1 MPRTTES
8 ASLGSCF
15 RLQLPPDL
23 GRLAQESRRLVS
35 LSDRYH
41 EIASGFER
49 PFWVANFTEIF
60 ERVAYYGTTAVLAIY
75 LTEQLHFSSELAGTI
90 LGVAGFVVYAL
101 SILAGT
107 LADRF
112 GFRRTLMA
120 AYLLLTAGYFLLGSL
135 ESSWMAP
142 LRRTVGDTWLVSM
155 VLLIPS
161 LGPGLVKPCVV
172 GTTARASTENVRS
185 LGYSIYYTLVNIG
198 GAVGPIMAWT
208 VRRKLGWGIE
218 NVFRIAALSVFLM
231 FWVTLLF
238 YREPGRFEE
247 VRAASVGSALK
258 NIFIVL
264 GNLRYVTFLLISSG
278 FYVVYWQIFISVPI
292 FMRRFVDPNADVDRM
307 LSIEAITVISF
318 QIVVT
323 YLTRKIPAVQTIAIG
338 FLLAGLSW
346 ILLAVHPTM
355 FMLGTL
361 LVLLALGELTQA
373 SRYYEY
379 CSRLAPADQQGLY
392 MGYAFLPIAIGY
404 AVAGRLGG
412 YLLHEFGDVLRRP
425 AQMWWV
431 IVAIGM
437 LTAALMWLYDKIV
450 QPKTQNES
458 AAVVSVP

>member
-1 MPRTTES
+1 M
-8 ASLGSCF
+8 
-15 RLQLPPDL
+15 DL
-23 GRLAQESRRLVS
+23 TQRWR
-35 LSDRYH
+35 
-41 EIASGFER
+41 EIRSGFEP
-49 PFWVANFTEIF
+49 PFWIANTTEIF
-60 ERVAYYGTTAVLAIY
+60 ERIAYYGTTAVLAIY
-75 LTEQLHFSSELAGTI
+75 LTEQLHFSSELATTL
-90 LGVAGFVVYAL
+90 LGIAGFVVYAL

-120 AYLLLTAGYFLLGSL
+120 AYLLLTVGYFLLGSL

-142 LRRTVGDTWLVSM
+142 LRRAVGDTWLVSM

-198 GAVGPIMAWT
+198 GAVGPLMAWA
-208 VRRKLGWGIE
+208 VRQKLGWGIA
-218 NVFRIAALSVFLM
+218 NVFRVAALSVFLM

-238 YREPGRFEE
+238 FREPGRFDE
-247 VRAASVGSALK
+247 VRVASVSSALK
-258 NIFIVL
+258 NIYIVL

-278 FYVVYWQIFISVPI
+278 FYIVYWQIFISVPI
-292 FMRRFVDPNADVDRM
+292 FMRRFVNPDAAVDRI
-307 LSIEAITVISF
+307 LSIEAATVICF
-318 QIVVT
+318 QILVT
-323 YLTRKIPAVQTIAIG
+323 YLMRKIPAVQTIAIG
-338 FLLAGLSW
+338 FLLAGLAW

-355 FMLGTL
+355 FMLGAL

-412 YLLHEFGDVLRRP
+412 YLLHEFGDVLHHP
-425 AQMWWV
+425 ARMWWV
-431 IVAIGM
+431 IAAIGV

-450 QPKTQNES
+450 QPRAQTEP
-458 AAVVSVP
+458 AEAVSVS

>member
-1 MPRTTES
+1 M
-8 ASLGSCF
+8 SLTQ
-15 RLQLPPDL
+15 RW
-23 GRLAQESRRLVS
+23 R
-35 LSDRYH
+35 
-41 EIASGFER
+41 EIRSGFDP
-49 PFWVANFTEIF
+49 PFWIANTTEIF
-60 ERVAYYGTTAVLAIY
+60 ERIAYYGTTAVLAIY
-75 LTEQLHFSSELAGTI
+75 LTEQLHFSSELAGTL
-90 LGVAGFVVYAL
+90 LGIAGFVVYGL
-101 SILAGT
+101 SILAGA

-142 LRRTVGDTWLVSM
+142 LRRAVGDTWLVSM

-198 GAVGPIMAWT
+198 GAVGPLMAWT
-208 VRRKLGWGIE
+208 VRQKLGWGIQ
-218 NVFRIAALSVFLM
+218 NVFRVAALSVFLM

-238 YREPGRFEE
+238 FREPGRFDE

-258 NIFIVL
+258 NIYIVL

-292 FMRRFVDPNADVDRM
+292 FMRRYVNPDAAVDRM
-307 LSIEAITVISF
+307 LSIEAFTVICF
-318 QIVVT
+318 QILVT
-323 YLTRKIPAVQTIAIG
+323 YLTRKIPAVQTIAMG

-355 FMLGTL
+355 FMLGVL

-404 AVAGRLGG
+404 FIAGRLGG

-425 AQMWWV
+425 AEMWWV
-431 IVAIGM
+431 IVAIGV
-437 LTAALMWLYDKIV
+437 LTAALMWLYDRIV
-450 QPKTQNES
+450 QPRTQKES
-458 AAVVSVP
+458 AAAVSVP